1 MNTIA
6 IRVQEIEPLSR
17 SDAMTLAAEELD
29 RFLDVLRS
37 LAPADWQRP
46 TECEPWDVRAM
57 ATHVLGATESHSSI
71 RETMHQTRAYRK
83 ANSGPMIDA
92 MTSLQIRDRA
102 DLSPDDV
109 VARFERAA
117 PRSVRSRR
125 RMPAPLR
132 RMRMKVDPPFASER
146 WRLGY
151 LMDVI
156 YNRDAWMHRVDISR
170 AIGRDPVLTAEH
182 DGRLVAD
189 IVSEWAGRHGK
200 PFTLTLTGPAG
211 GAYVAGDSGKQMELD
226 AVEFCRILSGRAQGT
241 GLLTTEVPF

>member
-1 MNTIA
+1 MNTTA
-6 IRVQEIEPLSR
+6 TRVRDIEPLSR
-17 SDAMTLAAEELD
+17 SDAMKLAADELD

-71 RETMHQTRAYRK
+71 RETIHQTRAYRK

-92 MTSLQIRDRA
+92 MTALQIRDRA

-132 RMRMKVDPPFASER
+132 RMRMKVDPPFDAER

-156 YNRDAWMHRVDISR
+156 YNRDCWTHRVDISR
-170 AIGRDPVLTAEH
+170 AIGRDPVLTQEH
-182 DGRLVAD
+182 DGRIVAD
-189 IVSEWAGRHGK
+189 VVSEWARRHGR
-200 PFTLTLTGPAG
+200 PFTLTLAGPAG
-211 GAYVAGDSGKQMELD
+211 GSYVAGDGGEQMELD